1 MSWKKHRK
9 NKTFSIAIEK
19 EVTEIDKDGNES
31 VVTISY
37 KSISISCFLGYESA
51 KDNLIKYKCQS
62 CNKDYS
68 NNLDEEWKKR
78 FKNIL
83 KFFNNVNRFMLLR
96 NGA

>member
-37 KSISISCFLGYESA
+37 KSISMSCFLGYESA

-62 CNKDYS
+62 AIKIIQT
-68 NNLDEEWKKR
+68 
-78 FKNIL
+78 IL
-83 KFFNNVNRFMLLR
+83 MR
-96 NGA
+96 NGKSDLRTYLSFLIMLIDLCC

>member
-62 CNKDYS
+62 AIKIIQT
-68 NNLDEEWKKR
+68 
-78 FKNIL
+78 IL
-83 KFFNNVNRFMLLR
+83 MR
-96 NGA
+96 NGKSDLRTYLSFLIMLIDLCC